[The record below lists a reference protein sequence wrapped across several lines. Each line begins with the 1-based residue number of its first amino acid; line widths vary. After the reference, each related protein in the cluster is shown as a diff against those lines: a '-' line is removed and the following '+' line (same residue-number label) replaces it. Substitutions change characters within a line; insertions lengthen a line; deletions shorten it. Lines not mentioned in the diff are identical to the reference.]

1 MAVRSLNKVLL
12 IGNLTR
18 DPEVKYTA
26 NGTAVCSFGLATNRS
41 WKDTAGEIKEAV
53 DFHNIIAWAKKA
65 EVYSKLLSKGMKIFV
80 EGAISTRSWEGEDG
94 KTRTKTEIRA
104 DNLILLDSKGKSGAG
119 MADTSD
125 AKSPEALLEE
135 LESGQESEDVI
146 DVDGAS
152 AKDNKDAEDPLA
164 DMPF

>member
-1 MAVRSLNKVLL
+1 MRGSVYYQSSLL
-12 IGNLTR
+12 
-18 DPEVKYTA
+18 VKQ
-26 NGTAVCSFGLATNRS
+26 
-41 WKDTAGEIKEAV
+41 
-53 DFHNIIAWAKKA
+53 
-65 EVYSKLLSKGMKIFV
+65 IFV

-152 AKDNKDAEDPLA
+152 AKDSKDAEDPLA

>member
-18 DPEVKYTA
+18 DPEIRYTA
-26 NGTAVCSFGLATNRS
+26 NGTAVSSFGLATNRS
-41 WKDTAGEIKEAV
+41 WKDTNGEIKEAV
-53 DFHNIIAWAKKA
+53 DFHNIVAWAKKA
-65 EVYSKLLSKGMKIFV
+65 EVYQKLLSKGMKIFV

-104 DNLILLDSKGKSGAG
+104 DNLILLDSKGKAGAG
-119 MADTSD
+119 IGDTAD
-125 AKSPEALLEE
+125 AKTPEALLEE
-135 LESGQESEDVI
+135 LESGEGADDVI
-146 DVDGAS
+146 DVDQAS
-152 AKDNKDAEDPLA
+152 AKESKEADDPLA